1 MLDIN
6 KRLVE
11 VNEILL
17 HLSEEDIAK
26 IPEEVILNI
35 RNKMDKDYVWK
46 YDENKELSEQ
56 ELEKD
61 TIAILSYINLEYLL
75 NEEQKK
81 LMNEIYKNNEIKFQ
95 KELQEKYNSDN
106 IFKNKKEE
114 IVVENIDL
122 PVEIKKETFFKK
134 LITFI
139 RNLFN
144 NTSK

>member
-17 HLSEEDIAK
+17 HLSEEDITK

-61 TIAILSYINLEYLL
+61 TIAILSYIN
-75 NEEQKK
+75 
-81 LMNEIYKNNEIKFQ
+81 
-95 KELQEKYNSDN
+95 S
-106 IFKNKKEE
+106 
-114 IVVENIDL
+114 
-122 PVEIKKETFFKK
+122 
-134 LITFI
+134 
-139 RNLFN
+139 
-144 NTSK
+144 

>member
-17 HLSEEDIAK
+17 HLSEEDITK
-26 IPEEVILNI
+26 IPEEVILNV

-95 KELQEKYNSDN
+95 KELQEKYNLDN

-114 IVVENIDL
+114 IVIENTNL
-122 PVEIKKETFFKK
+122 PVEIKKESLLKRIVDFIKNLISKK
-134 LITFI
+134 
-139 RNLFN
+139 N
-144 NTSK
+144 